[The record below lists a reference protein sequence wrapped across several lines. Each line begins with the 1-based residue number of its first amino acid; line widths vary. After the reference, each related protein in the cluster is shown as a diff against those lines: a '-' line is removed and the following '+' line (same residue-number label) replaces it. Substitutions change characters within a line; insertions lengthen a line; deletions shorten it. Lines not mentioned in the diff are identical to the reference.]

1 MTFYKNKNT
10 NDVAN
15 FGGVPNLEEWE
26 CIEKNGEVMDEFQE
40 VHNLK
45 KIEKLK
51 SDKDRELKDSVERI
65 IFSKYPIYT
74 QLNLS
79 NEIFNY
85 SEDEIQEMKSFIDE
99 QLSKY
104 RDKKQL
110 LETLNDED
118 EIVNISL

>member
-99 QLSKY
+99 ELSKY

>member
-51 SDKDRELKDSVERI
+51 SDKDRELKDSVERT

-99 QLSKY
+99 ELSKY

>member
-85 SEDEIQEMKSFIDE
+85 SEEEIQDMKSFIDE

>member
-85 SEDEIQEMKSFIDE
+85 SEEEIQEMKSFIDE
-99 QLSKY
+99 ELSKY

>member
-1 MTFYKNKNT
+1 
-10 NDVAN
+10 
-15 FGGVPNLEEWE
+15 
-26 CIEKNGEVMDEFQE
+26 MDEFQE

-51 SDKDRELKDSVERI
+51 SDKDRELKDSVERT

-99 QLSKY
+99 ELSKY
-104 RDKKQL
+104 RDKKEL

-118 EIVNISL
+118 EILNLSL